1 VKILSSTFKGN
12 PNSKILKKLISQKE
26 LYGVF
31 IGSFGRRRKSAFYLM
46 GWYQE
51 NFLTI
56 RSDDLVGVQIKVM
69 GMSKE
74 YPVTITKNNVYCDD
88 ESNLPR
94 GFVGFL
100 KSKFSRWWICK
111 KKTGAYGRSFIFDF
125 WFIVCYT
132 LYINILLWNSLDQ
145 KSKNQFSFWAPWRVF
160 LLNL

>member
-100 KSKFSRWWICK
+100 KSKFSR
-111 KKTGAYGRSFIFDF
+111 
-125 WFIVCYT
+125 
-132 LYINILLWNSLDQ
+132 
-145 KSKNQFSFWAPWRVF
+145 
-160 LLNL
+160 